1 MGYRIAPRKG
11 FIHMTI
17 WEPQTSKNA
26 ILFSFEEN
34 RSIKNSAYQAMLCQ
48 SRNGHVPEPSMTSS
62 ASVPRNQRNAEPGK
76 KNRRR
81 NKKERRNRRM
91 SDGHSRG
98 LHNAEKLILPK
109 KKKPLLAPQG
119 EIGCMVCA
127 EKESGLGDVCGGD
140 SPHTTACGP
149 DHFKR
154 VK

>member
-1 MGYRIAPRKG
+1 
-11 FIHMTI
+11 
-17 WEPQTSKNA
+17 
-26 ILFSFEEN
+26 
-34 RSIKNSAYQAMLCQ
+34 MLCQ
-48 SRNGHVPEPSMTSS
+48 SRNGHAPKPSMTSS

-109 KKKPLLAPQG
+109 KALVGTARG
-119 EIGCMVCA
+119 NRMH
-127 EKESGLGDVCGGD
+127 GLRRKRRAASVTFAGD

-149 DHFKR
+149 TISSGGSEFDIAAVSIKR
-154 VK
+154 CRRCYYGDWREDRQWSALQGLEDCPGVLRS